1 MSGRR
6 PRLGPAALGAT
17 CAQGAEACP
26 LSAGAVFFLF
36 VSFFGVTA
44 SPGRESQLLH
54 DTGHSASGASLRR
67 LCLVGPREAAAP
79 VARPPL
85 WPPRAARGLVGRH
98 RSAPAPPTRWAAA
111 RRWLPHRAVLSVSLS
126 ASSRRWPG
134 RSLLA
139 GSGCISGKTPRSGS
153 VPLEL
158 ASGQKQRYVRSMR
171 GLRPPE
177 GLREGSWESQP
188 CTHVP
193 GPRRRPPSEVQSSL
207 SWWGSCPADPVGPGL
222 SSGTGPRGRTCVYW
236 ERKPFPPRP
245 WTAPAVGR
253 EAASLPLSPGTSGCW
268 VLCPPLAARQELPAL
283 FPMRTTELSPA
294 TAEGPRA
301 QLPLVTSH

>member
-1 MSGRR
+1 MFGLYQVAITLFKKKKKTKNSTFLSTSGNPTRHIQFAEVTDPAVTCEGAGAPPCARGRGSRQQAAGGLPGECGLSGRR

-111 RRWLPHRAVLSVSLS
+111 RRGGGFLTGRCSPCRCPRPAGGGRAGLCL
-126 ASSRRWPG
+126 
-134 RSLLA
+134 
-139 GSGCISGKTPRSGS
+139 
-153 VPLEL
+153 
-158 ASGQKQRYVRSMR
+158 R
-171 GLRPPE
+171 GLGAFQE
-177 GLREGSWESQP
+177 
-188 CTHVP
+188 
-193 GPRRRPPSEVQSSL
+193 RRR
-207 SWWGSCPADPVGPGL
+207 G
-222 SSGTGPRGRTCVYW
+222 
-236 ERKPFPPRP
+236 
-245 WTAPAVGR
+245 
-253 EAASLPLSPGTSGCW
+253 AALSP
-268 VLCPPLAARQELPAL
+268 
-283 FPMRTTELSPA
+283 
-294 TAEGPRA
+294 
-301 QLPLVTSH
+301 

>member
-1 MSGRR
+1 MPGECGSSGRR

-17 CAQGAEACP
+17 YAQGAEACP

-85 WPPRAARGLVGRH
+85 WPPRAARGLVGRQ

-111 RRWLPHRAVLSVSLS
+111 RRRLPHRAVLSVSLS

-177 GLREGSWESQP
+177 GLREGSWESRSAMH
-188 CTHVP
+188 T
-193 GPRRRPPSEVQSSL
+193 R
-207 SWWGSCPADPVGPGL
+207 
-222 SSGTGPRGRTCVYW
+222 
-236 ERKPFPPRP
+236 PRP
-245 WTAPAVGR
+245 EAPTALRSPVKSELVGL
-253 EAASLPLSPGTSGCW
+253 LPC
-268 VLCPPLAARQELPAL
+268 
-283 FPMRTTELSPA
+283 
-294 TAEGPRA
+294 
-301 QLPLVTSH
+301 